1 MTSKTPTPEL
11 TEKFIKGLQNHN
23 LSYEDI
29 KKNNWTYCGGN
40 KPGSRLRYFKLF
52 FGHTDTPDHESKCVC
67 GHTIKENCYIT
78 DRKEILVLGNC
89 CIKKFM
95 PKGKS
100 GRTCEDC
107 GKPHRNRKDNKC
119 HDCREIKYNTPIEN
133 RCRKCDIKC
142 NSKYKYCYNCYL
154 NYRNNLISK

>member
-29 KKNNWTYCGGN
+29 KNNNWTYCGGDT
-40 KPGSRLRYFKLF
+40 KSHFEYFKIF
-52 FGHTDTPDHESKCVC
+52 FKHTDTPTPKSKCIC
-67 GHTIKENCYIT
+67 GHAIKENCYIT
-78 DRKEILVLGNC
+78 DRKEILTLGNC

-154 NYRNNLISK
+154 NYRNNLTSK